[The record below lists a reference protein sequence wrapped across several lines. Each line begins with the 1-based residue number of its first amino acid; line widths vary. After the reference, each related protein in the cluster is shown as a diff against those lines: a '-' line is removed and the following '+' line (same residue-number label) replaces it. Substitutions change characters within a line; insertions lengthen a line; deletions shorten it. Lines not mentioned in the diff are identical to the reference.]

1 MGMSSK
7 TSTKLHKL
15 LLLLAALAL
24 MGVTERTAIAD
35 PLVFSNVTV
44 FQNNDTTQVDLFS
57 NPGTTLLGTNLTFS
71 VDISGT
77 LALGAVDILRITYQE
92 LGGAPIVQDFQ
103 IPLFGTVNPPL
114 TLIFSFVSPG
124 SNPLGVPATLTL
136 DLLNSNP
143 DFVIPGG
150 PSQGQT
156 VNSYTYSFNVQPVPE
171 PATILALASGFA
183 ALGFPSS
190 SQEMSRFVV
199 F

>member
-7 TSTKLHKL
+7 TSKKLHRL
-15 LLLLAALAL
+15 LLLLAAVVL
-24 MGVTERTAIAD
+24 MGATEQTVSAD
-35 PLVFSNVTV
+35 PLVFSNLTV
-44 FQNNDTTQVDLFS
+44 FQNNDTTQVNLFS
-57 NPGTTLLGTNLTFS
+57 NPGTTVLGTSLTFS

-77 LALGAVDILRITYQE
+77 LAPGAVDILRITYQE
-92 LGGAPIVQDFQ
+92 LGGLPIVQDFQ

-114 TLIFSFVSPG
+114 TLIFSFLSPG

-156 VNSYTYSFNVQPVPE
+156 VNSYSYSFTVQPVPE
-171 PATILALASGFA
+171 PATIIALASGFA
-183 ALGFPSS
+183 ALGF
-190 SQEMSRFVV
+190 RLRRRK
-199 F
+199 